1 MSSSNADETTNDNT
15 SVVSGF
21 SRTKGPTD
29 RGVTAEKGER
39 AWAIET
45 EAALFRCTQVG
56 SPSSLKTGW

>member
-45 EAALFRCTQVG
+45 EAALFRTQVG
-56 SPSSLKTGW
+56 SPSPVKTGW